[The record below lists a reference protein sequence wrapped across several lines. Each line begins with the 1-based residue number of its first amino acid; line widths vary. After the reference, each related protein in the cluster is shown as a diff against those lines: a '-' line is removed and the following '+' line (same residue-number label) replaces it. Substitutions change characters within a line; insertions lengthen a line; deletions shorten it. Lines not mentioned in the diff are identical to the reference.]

1 MSCVRES
8 MKITSLR
15 ERTMEDSPV
24 AQTDQEEMLVRGVGK
39 TVVDKHVLVEPIVC
53 LEQTLKPSCC
63 HVQTTNDLVV
73 GTGV

>member
-24 AQTDQEEMLVRGVGK
+24 AQTDQEEMLV
-39 TVVDKHVLVEPIVC
+39 
-53 LEQTLKPSCC
+53 
-63 HVQTTNDLVV
+63 
-73 GTGV
+73 